1 MLKNEVIS
9 LYSDLNISEFTQ
21 QLQNTN
27 LDFQTK
33 QIKKND
39 IITTYIKN
47 RNQICILKKGN
58 ADIIRYDK
66 NGNKT
71 IIETLKTNDIFG
83 EVFFPIKTNSELFVI
98 AKTNCEVIFFLYNDI
113 LKYSNTL
120 DNIFLNLFL
129 NRTIKQNIRI
139 ELLTKR
145 STKEKLLS
153 YFSFLSIEYNKKDF
167 TLPLSYT
174 DLADYLCIDR
184 SAMMREIQHLQKEN
198 IIIKNGYNIKLKK

>member
-1 MLKNEVIS
+1 MYK
-9 LYSDLNISEFTQ
+9 DLNITEFTQ
-21 QLQNTN
+21 QLQNSN
-27 LDFQTK
+27 LNIQIK
-33 QIKKND
+33 SIKKND

-71 IIETLKTNDIFG
+71 IIETLKSNDIFG
-83 EVFFPIKTNSELFVI
+83 EIFFPIKTNSELFVI

-113 LKYSNTL
+113 LKHSNNFNTNL
-120 DNIFLNLFL
+120 LNLFL

-145 STKEKLLS
+145 SIREKLLS

-174 DLADYLCIDR
+174 DLADYLSIDR

-198 IIIKNGYNIKLKK
+198 IIIKNGYNIVLKK

>member
-1 MLKNEVIS
+1 MYK
-9 LYSDLNISEFTQ
+9 DLNITEFTQ
-21 QLQNTN
+21 QLQNSN
-27 LDFQTK
+27 LNIQIK
-33 QIKKND
+33 SIKKND

-71 IIETLKTNDIFG
+71 IIETLKSNDVFG

-113 LKYSNTL
+113 LKHSNTL
-120 DNIFLNLFL
+120 NTNLLNLFL

-145 STKEKLLS
+145 SIREKLLS

-174 DLADYLCIDR
+174 DLADYLSVDR

-198 IIIKNGYNIKLKK
+198 IIIKNGYNIVLRK

>member
-1 MLKNEVIS
+1 MYK
-9 LYSDLNISEFTQ
+9 DLNILEFTQ
-21 QLQNTN
+21 QLQNSN
-27 LDFQTK
+27 LNIQIK
-33 QIKKND
+33 SIKKND

-71 IIETLKTNDIFG
+71 IIESLKANDIFG

-98 AKTNCEVIFFLYNDI
+98 AKTNCEVIFFSYNDI
-113 LKYSNTL
+113 LKSDNTINTNLL
-120 DNIFLNLFL
+120 DLFL

-145 STKEKLLS
+145 SIKEKLLS
-153 YFSFLSIEYNKKDF
+153 YFSFLSIEYNKKIF

-174 DLADYLCIDR
+174 DLADYLCVDR

-198 IIIKNGYNIKLKK
+198 LIIKNGYNIELKK

>member
-1 MLKNEVIS
+1 MYK
-9 LYSDLNISEFTQ
+9 DLNILEFTQ
-21 QLQNTN
+21 QLQNSN
-27 LDFQTK
+27 LDFQIK
-33 QIKKND
+33 SIKKND
-39 IITTYIKN
+39 TITTYIKN
-47 RNQICILKKGN
+47 RNQICTLKKGN

-71 IIETLKTNDIFG
+71 IIESLKANDIFG

-98 AKTNCEVIFFLYNDI
+98 AKTNCEVIFFSYNDI
-113 LKYSNTL
+113 LKSDNTINTNLL
-120 DNIFLNLFL
+120 DLFL

-145 STKEKLLS
+145 SIKEKLLS
-153 YFSFLSIEYNKKDF
+153 YFSFLSIEYNKKIF

-174 DLADYLCIDR
+174 DLADYLCVDR

-198 IIIKNGYNIKLKK
+198 LIIKNGYNIELKK

>member
-1 MLKNEVIS
+1 MYK
-9 LYSDLNISEFTQ
+9 DLNILEFTQ
-21 QLQNTN
+21 QLQNSN
-27 LDFQTK
+27 LDFQIK
-33 QIKKND
+33 SIKKND
-39 IITTYIKN
+39 TITTYIKN

-71 IIETLKTNDIFG
+71 IIESLKANDIFG

-98 AKTNCEVIFFLYNDI
+98 AKTNCEVIFFSYNDI
-113 LKYSNTL
+113 LKSDNTINTNLL
-120 DNIFLNLFL
+120 DLFL

-145 STKEKLLS
+145 SIKEKLLS
-153 YFSFLSIEYNKKDF
+153 YFSFLSIEYNKKIF

-174 DLADYLCIDR
+174 DLADYLCVDR

-198 IIIKNGYNIKLKK
+198 IIIKNGYNIVLKK

>member
-1 MLKNEVIS
+1 MYK
-9 LYSDLNISEFTQ
+9 DLNITEFTQ
-21 QLQNTN
+21 QLQNSN
-27 LDFQTK
+27 LNIQIK
-33 QIKKND
+33 SIKKND

-71 IIETLKTNDIFG
+71 IIETLKSNDVFG

-113 LKYSNTL
+113 LKHSNNFNTNL
-120 DNIFLNLFL
+120 LNLFL

-145 STKEKLLS
+145 SIREKLLS

-174 DLADYLCIDR
+174 DLADYLSIDR

-198 IIIKNGYNIKLKK
+198 IIIKNGYNIVLKK

>member
-1 MLKNEVIS
+1 M
-9 LYSDLNISEFTQ
+9 YSDLNISEFTQ

>member
-1 MLKNEVIS
+1 M
-9 LYSDLNISEFTQ
+9 YSDLNISEFTQ

-71 IIETLKTNDIFG
+71 IIETLKANDIFG

-120 DNIFLNLFL
+120 NNIFLNLFL

>member
-1 MLKNEVIS
+1 M
-9 LYSDLNISEFTQ
+9 YSDLNISEFTQ

-83 EVFFPIKTNSELFVI
+83 EVFFPIKTNNELFVI

-120 DNIFLNLFL
+120 NNIFLNLFL

-198 IIIKNGYNIKLKK
+198 IITKNGYNIKLKK

>member
-1 MLKNEVIS
+1 MYK
-9 LYSDLNISEFTQ
+9 DLNITEFTQ
-21 QLQNTN
+21 QLQNSN
-27 LDFQTK
+27 LNIQIK
-33 QIKKND
+33 SIKKND

-71 IIETLKTNDIFG
+71 IIETLKSNDIFG
-83 EVFFPIKTNSELFVI
+83 EIFFPIKTNSELFVI

-113 LKYSNTL
+113 LKHSNNFNTNL
-120 DNIFLNLFL
+120 LNLFL

-145 STKEKLLS
+145 SIREKLLS

-167 TLPLSYT
+167 ILPLSYT
-174 DLADYLCIDR
+174 DLADYLSIDR

-198 IIIKNGYNIKLKK
+198 IIIKNGYNIVLKK

>member
-1 MLKNEVIS
+1 M
-9 LYSDLNISEFTQ
+9 YSDLNISEFTQ

-71 IIETLKTNDIFG
+71 IIETLKSNDIFG
-83 EVFFPIKTNSELFVI
+83 EIFFPIKTNSELFVI

-113 LKYSNTL
+113 LKHSNNFNTNL
-120 DNIFLNLFL
+120 LNLFL

-145 STKEKLLS
+145 SIREKLLS

-174 DLADYLCIDR
+174 DLADYLSIDR

-198 IIIKNGYNIKLKK
+198 IIIKNGYNIVLKK

>member
-1 MLKNEVIS
+1 MYK
-9 LYSDLNISEFTQ
+9 DLNITEFTQ
-21 QLQNTN
+21 QLQNSN
-27 LDFQTK
+27 LNIQIK
-33 QIKKND
+33 SIKKND

-71 IIETLKTNDIFG
+71 IIETLKSNDIFG
-83 EVFFPIKTNSELFVI
+83 EIFFPIKTNSELFVI

-113 LKYSNTL
+113 LKHSNNLNTNL
-120 DNIFLNLFL
+120 LNLFL

-145 STKEKLLS
+145 SIREKLLS

-174 DLADYLCIDR
+174 DLADYLSIDR

-198 IIIKNGYNIKLKK
+198 IIIKNGYNIVLKK

>member
-1 MLKNEVIS
+1 MYK
-9 LYSDLNISEFTQ
+9 DLNITEFTQ
-21 QLQNTN
+21 QLQNSN
-27 LDFQTK
+27 LNNK
-33 QIKKND
+33 IKKIKKND

-71 IIETLKTNDIFG
+71 IIETLKSNDIFG
-83 EVFFPIKTNSELFVI
+83 EIFFPIKTNSELFVI

-113 LKYSNTL
+113 LKHSNTL
-120 DNIFLNLFL
+120 NTNLLNLFL

-145 STKEKLLS
+145 SIREKLLS

-174 DLADYLCIDR
+174 DLADYLSVDR

-198 IIIKNGYNIKLKK
+198 IIIKNGYNIVLKK

>member
-1 MLKNEVIS
+1 M
-9 LYSDLNISEFTQ
+9 YSDLNISEFTQ

-120 DNIFLNLFL
+120 NNIFLNLFL

>member
-1 MLKNEVIS
+1 MYK
-9 LYSDLNISEFTQ
+9 DLNITEFTQ
-21 QLQNTN
+21 QLQNSN
-27 LDFQTK
+27 LNIQIK
-33 QIKKND
+33 SIKKND

-71 IIETLKTNDIFG
+71 IIETLKSNDIFG
-83 EVFFPIKTNSELFVI
+83 EIFFPIKTNSELFVI

-113 LKYSNTL
+113 LKHSNNFNTNL
-120 DNIFLNLFL
+120 LNLFL

-145 STKEKLLS
+145 SIREKLLS

-174 DLADYLCIDR
+174 DLADYLSVDR

-198 IIIKNGYNIKLKK
+198 IIIKNGYNIVLKK

>member
-1 MLKNEVIS
+1 MYK
-9 LYSDLNISEFTQ
+9 DLNITEFTQ
-21 QLQNTN
+21 QLQNSN
-27 LDFQTK
+27 LNIQIK
-33 QIKKND
+33 SIKKND

-71 IIETLKTNDIFG
+71 IIETLKSNDIFG
-83 EVFFPIKTNSELFVI
+83 ENFFPIKTNSELFVI

-113 LKYSNTL
+113 LKHSNNFNTNL
-120 DNIFLNLFL
+120 LNLFL

-145 STKEKLLS
+145 SIREKLLS

-174 DLADYLCIDR
+174 DLADYLSIDR

-198 IIIKNGYNIKLKK
+198 IIIKNGYNIVLKK

>member
-1 MLKNEVIS
+1 MYK
-9 LYSDLNISEFTQ
+9 DLNITEFTQ
-21 QLQNTN
+21 QLQNSN
-27 LDFQTK
+27 LNIQIK
-33 QIKKND
+33 SIKKND

-71 IIETLKTNDIFG
+71 IIETLKSNDIFG
-83 EVFFPIKTNSELFVI
+83 EIFFPIKTNSELFVI

-113 LKYSNTL
+113 LKHSNTL
-120 DNIFLNLFL
+120 NTNLLNLFL

-145 STKEKLLS
+145 SIREKLLS

-174 DLADYLCIDR
+174 DLADYLSIDR

-198 IIIKNGYNIKLKK
+198 IIIKNGYNIVLKK

>member
-1 MLKNEVIS
+1 MYK
-9 LYSDLNISEFTQ
+9 DLNILEFTQ
-21 QLQNTN
+21 QLQNSN
-27 LDFQTK
+27 LDFQIK
-33 QIKKND
+33 SIKKND

-71 IIETLKTNDIFG
+71 IIESLKANDIFG

-98 AKTNCEVIFFLYNDI
+98 AKTNCEVIFFSYNDI
-113 LKYSNTL
+113 LKSDNTINTNLL
-120 DNIFLNLFL
+120 DLFL

-145 STKEKLLS
+145 SIKEKLLS
-153 YFSFLSIEYNKKDF
+153 YFSFLSIEYNKKIF

-174 DLADYLCIDR
+174 DLADYLCVDR

-198 IIIKNGYNIKLKK
+198 LIIKNGYNIELKK

>member
-1 MLKNEVIS
+1 MYK
-9 LYSDLNISEFTQ
+9 DLNITEFTQ
-21 QLQNTN
+21 QLQNSN
-27 LDFQTK
+27 LNIQIK
-33 QIKKND
+33 SIKKND

-71 IIETLKTNDIFG
+71 IIETLKSNDVFG

-113 LKYSNTL
+113 LKHSNNFNTNL
-120 DNIFLNLFL
+120 LNLFL

-145 STKEKLLS
+145 SIREKLLS

-174 DLADYLCIDR
+174 DLADYLSVDR

-198 IIIKNGYNIKLKK
+198 IIIKNGYNIVLKK

>member
-1 MLKNEVIS
+1 M
-9 LYSDLNISEFTQ
+9 YSDLNISEFTQ

-120 DNIFLNLFL
+120 NNIFLNLFL

-198 IIIKNGYNIKLKK
+198 IIIKNGYNIELKK

>member
-1 MLKNEVIS
+1 MYK
-9 LYSDLNISEFTQ
+9 DLNITEFTQ
-21 QLQNTN
+21 QLQNSN
-27 LDFQTK
+27 LNIQIK
-33 QIKKND
+33 SIKKND

-58 ADIIRYDK
+58 ADVIRYDK

-71 IIETLKTNDIFG
+71 IIETLKSNDIFG
-83 EVFFPIKTNSELFVI
+83 EIFFPIKTNSELFVI

-113 LKYSNTL
+113 LKHSNNFNTNL
-120 DNIFLNLFL
+120 LNLFL

-145 STKEKLLS
+145 SIREKLLS

-174 DLADYLCIDR
+174 DLADYLSIDR

-198 IIIKNGYNIKLKK
+198 IIIKNGYNIVLKK

>member
-1 MLKNEVIS
+1 MYK
-9 LYSDLNISEFTQ
+9 DLNITEFTQ
-21 QLQNTN
+21 QLQNSN
-27 LDFQTK
+27 LNIQIK
-33 QIKKND
+33 SIKKND

-71 IIETLKTNDIFG
+71 IIETLKSNDVFG

-113 LKYSNTL
+113 LKHSNTL
-120 DNIFLNLFL
+120 NTNLLNLFL

-145 STKEKLLS
+145 SIREKLLS

-174 DLADYLCIDR
+174 DLADYLSIDR

-198 IIIKNGYNIKLKK
+198 IIIKNGYNIVLKK

>member
-1 MLKNEVIS
+1 M
-9 LYSDLNISEFTQ
+9 YSDLNISEFTQ

-83 EVFFPIKTNSELFVI
+83 EVFFPIKTNNELFVI

-120 DNIFLNLFL
+120 NNIFLNLFL

>member
-1 MLKNEVIS
+1 MYK
-9 LYSDLNISEFTQ
+9 DLNITEFTQ
-21 QLQNTN
+21 QLQNSN
-27 LDFQTK
+27 LNIQIK
-33 QIKKND
+33 SIKKND

-71 IIETLKTNDIFG
+71 IIETLKSNDVFG

-113 LKYSNTL
+113 LKHSNTL
-120 DNIFLNLFL
+120 NTNLLNLFL

-145 STKEKLLS
+145 SIREKLLS

-174 DLADYLCIDR
+174 DLADYLSVDR

-198 IIIKNGYNIKLKK
+198 IIIKNGYNIVLKK

>member
-1 MLKNEVIS
+1 MYK
-9 LYSDLNISEFTQ
+9 DLNITEFTQ
-21 QLQNTN
+21 QLQNSN
-27 LDFQTK
+27 LNIQIK
-33 QIKKND
+33 SIKKND

-71 IIETLKTNDIFG
+71 IIETLKSNDVFG
-83 EVFFPIKTNSELFVI
+83 EVFFLIKTNSELFVI
-98 AKTNCEVIFFLYNDI
+98 AKTNCEVMFFLYNDS
-113 LKYSNTL
+113 LKHSNNFNTNL
-120 DNIFLNLFL
+120 LNLFL

-145 STKEKLLS
+145 SIREKLLS

-174 DLADYLCIDR
+174 DLADYLSIDR

-198 IIIKNGYNIKLKK
+198 IIIKNGYNIVLKK

>member
-1 MLKNEVIS
+1 MYK
-9 LYSDLNISEFTQ
+9 DLNITEFTQ
-21 QLQNTN
+21 QLQNSN
-27 LDFQTK
+27 LNI
-33 QIKKND
+33 QIKKKKKND

-71 IIETLKTNDIFG
+71 IIETLKSNDIFG
-83 EVFFPIKTNSELFVI
+83 EIFFPIKTNSELFVI
-98 AKTNCEVIFFLYNDI
+98 AKTNCEVIFFLYNDN
-113 LKYSNTL
+113 LKHSNNFNTNL
-120 DNIFLNLFL
+120 LNLFL

-145 STKEKLLS
+145 SIREKLLS

-174 DLADYLCIDR
+174 DLADYLSIDR

-198 IIIKNGYNIKLKK
+198 IIIKNGYNIVLKK

>member
-1 MLKNEVIS
+1 MYK
-9 LYSDLNISEFTQ
+9 DLNITEFTQ
-21 QLQNTN
+21 QLQNSN
-27 LDFQTK
+27 LNIQIK
-33 QIKKND
+33 SIKKND

-71 IIETLKTNDIFG
+71 IIETLKSNDVFG

-113 LKYSNTL
+113 LKHSNNFNTNL
-120 DNIFLNLFL
+120 LNLFL

-145 STKEKLLS
+145 SIREKLLS

-174 DLADYLCIDR
+174 DLADYLSIDR

-198 IIIKNGYNIKLKK
+198 IIIKSGYNIVLKK

>member
-1 MLKNEVIS
+1 MYK
-9 LYSDLNISEFTQ
+9 DLNITEFTQ
-21 QLQNTN
+21 QLQNSN
-27 LDFQTK
+27 LNIQIK
-33 QIKKND
+33 SIKKND
-39 IITTYIKN
+39 IITTYIKY

-71 IIETLKTNDIFG
+71 IIETLKSNDVFG

-113 LKYSNTL
+113 LKHSNNFNTNL
-120 DNIFLNLFL
+120 LNLFL

-145 STKEKLLS
+145 SIREKLLS

-174 DLADYLCIDR
+174 DLADYLSIDR

-198 IIIKNGYNIKLKK
+198 IIIKNGYNIVLKK

>member
-1 MLKNEVIS
+1 MYK
-9 LYSDLNISEFTQ
+9 DLNISEFTQ

-71 IIETLKTNDIFG
+71 IIETLKANDIFG
-83 EVFFPIKTNSELFVI
+83 EVFFPINTNSELFVI
-98 AKTNCEVIFFLYNDI
+98 AKTNCEVIFFLYDDI
-113 LKYSNTL
+113 FKYRNAL
-120 DNIFLNLFL
+120 DNIFFNLFL

-145 STKEKLLS
+145 SIKEKLLS

-198 IIIKNGYNIKLKK
+198 IITKNGYNIKLKK

>member
-1 MLKNEVIS
+1 MYK
-9 LYSDLNISEFTQ
+9 DLNITEFTQ
-21 QLQNTN
+21 QLQNSN
-27 LDFQTK
+27 LNIQIK
-33 QIKKND
+33 SIKKND

-71 IIETLKTNDIFG
+71 IIETLKSNDVFG

-98 AKTNCEVIFFLYNDI
+98 AKTNCDVIFFLYNDI
-113 LKYSNTL
+113 LKHSNNFNTNL
-120 DNIFLNLFL
+120 LNLFL

-145 STKEKLLS
+145 SIREKLLS

-174 DLADYLCIDR
+174 DLADYLSIDR

-198 IIIKNGYNIKLKK
+198 IIIKNGYNIVLKK

>member
-1 MLKNEVIS
+1 MYK
-9 LYSDLNISEFTQ
+9 DLNILEFTQ
-21 QLQNTN
+21 QLQNSN
-27 LDFQTK
+27 LDFQIK
-33 QIKKND
+33 SIKKNNT
-39 IITTYIKN
+39 ITTYIKN

-71 IIETLKTNDIFG
+71 IIESLKANDIFG

-98 AKTNCEVIFFLYNDI
+98 AKTNCEVIFFSYNDI
-113 LKYSNTL
+113 LKSDNTINTNLL
-120 DNIFLNLFL
+120 DLFL

-145 STKEKLLS
+145 SIKEKLLS
-153 YFSFLSIEYNKKDF
+153 YFSFLSIEYNKKIF

-174 DLADYLCIDR
+174 DLADYLCVDR

-198 IIIKNGYNIKLKK
+198 LIIKNGYNIELKK

>member
-1 MLKNEVIS
+1 MYK
-9 LYSDLNISEFTQ
+9 DLNILEFTQ
-21 QLQNTN
+21 QLQNSN
-27 LDFQTK
+27 LDFQIK
-33 QIKKND
+33 SIKKND
-39 IITTYIKN
+39 TITTYIKN

-71 IIETLKTNDIFG
+71 IIESLKANDIFG

-98 AKTNCEVIFFLYNDI
+98 AKTNCEVIFFSYNDI
-113 LKYSNTL
+113 LKSDNTINTNLL
-120 DNIFLNLFL
+120 DLFL

-145 STKEKLLS
+145 SIKEKLLS
-153 YFSFLSIEYNKKDF
+153 YFSFLSIEYNKKIF

-174 DLADYLCIDR
+174 DLADYLCVDR

-198 IIIKNGYNIKLKK
+198 LIIKNGYNIELKK

>member
-1 MLKNEVIS
+1 MYK
-9 LYSDLNISEFTQ
+9 DLNITEFTQ
-21 QLQNTN
+21 QLQNSN
-27 LDFQTK
+27 LNIQIK
-33 QIKKND
+33 SIKKND

-71 IIETLKTNDIFG
+71 IIETLKSNDIFG
-83 EVFFPIKTNSELFVI
+83 EIFFPIKTNSELFVI

-113 LKYSNTL
+113 LKHSNTL
-120 DNIFLNLFL
+120 NTNLLNLFL

-145 STKEKLLS
+145 SIREKLLS

-174 DLADYLCIDR
+174 DLADYLSVDR

-198 IIIKNGYNIKLKK
+198 IIIKNGYNIVLKK